1 VEEHDSVSVGGTR
14 NLEHENLVL
23 LNWQCVL
30 RLLMEKKFV
39 GENMWWRRKR
49 GGRRWSRGNLGVF

>member
-1 VEEHDSVSVGGTR
+1 
-14 NLEHENLVL
+14 
-23 LNWQCVL
+23 
-30 RLLMEKKFV
+30 MEKKFV